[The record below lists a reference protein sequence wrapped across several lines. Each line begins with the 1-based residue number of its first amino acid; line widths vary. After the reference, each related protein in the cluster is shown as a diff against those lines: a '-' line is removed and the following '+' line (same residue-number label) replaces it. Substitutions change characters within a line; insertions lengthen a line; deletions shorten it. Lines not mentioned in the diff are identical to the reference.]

1 MTDSDEP
8 PVENEQPVAEGAE
21 GDLGEADSPL
31 RTDGGVA
38 VSPDPSNQSG
48 PKRSPGP
55 RAPSIEDSIKP
66 DAEWGQSSGG
76 YDGTD
81 PTNRPERGK
90 RIFLAPFEEL
100 CGRVIDLQRTDVD
113 LVVKLTSGTLV
124 FPLNSTE
131 AAICEDELEGN
142 AGNWVSILRISDP
155 DNPILV
161 NNPESTE
168 DT

>member
-8 PVENEQPVAEGAE
+8 PVEDEQTMSE
-21 GDLGEADSPL
+21 GDEGDFGETDLPL
-31 RTDGGVA
+31 RADGGVA
-38 VSPDPSNQSG
+38 LSPDPSNH
-48 PKRSPGP
+48 RSPGP
-55 RAPSIEDSIKP
+55 SAPSIKGSIKP
-66 DAEWGQSSGG
+66 DAERGQTSGG
-76 YDGTD
+76 YDRTD
-81 PTNRPERGK
+81 PANRPERGK

-113 LVVKLTSGTLV
+113 LVVNLTSGTLV